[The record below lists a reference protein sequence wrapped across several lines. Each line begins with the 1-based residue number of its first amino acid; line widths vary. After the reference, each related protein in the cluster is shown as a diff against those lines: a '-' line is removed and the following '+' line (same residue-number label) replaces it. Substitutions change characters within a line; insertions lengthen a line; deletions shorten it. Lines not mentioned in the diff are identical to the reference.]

1 VDDYSTHLLD
11 VERHTKKAS
20 DYLIAVQ
27 SVGPTAKARGLLDAE
42 LHVLELIVSA
52 RMVLASIRSQ
62 QTPRAWQGDR
72 DV

>member
-52 RMVLASIRSQ
+52 RMVLASMRS
-62 QTPRAWQGDR
+62 A
-72 DV
+72 